1 MEKEDTSDVKHLK
14 YFNSYKPN
22 DIFWGIGIENETYIE
37 IKDQPKV
44 KGSFL
49 QDNHKRERY
58 SLDYYDTY
66 LNKFFNKTIDKL
78 TNRNE
83 DYELPV
89 LINAHY
95 LTKCDAADEH
105 KTVYSREIK
114 PNPKFSGH
122 TRFEDLK
129 TANPYFEK
137 EEGNSYCFDGDTLE
151 FMTLNFYKA
160 NIYDVI
166 SELKAH
172 KSTFMKNLLAEKHT
186 LCKGNENLRLEYPK
200 KNHGFARMAT
210 NKGNL
215 AIFNNGTYHF
225 NVTLPTQLDPT
236 GEIANFKDFE
246 MRHKKAIRL
255 IQFMEP
261 FFIAKFGSG
270 DPLADKKNEYYR
282 RFPRG
287 SQRCAAS
294 RYISIGTYDTVQMK
308 KGKLLQEDRIE
319 LSKRWPDNH
328 WYNQLYSQINYKK
341 GEKIGFDINFN
352 KFKNHGIE
360 IRFFDWFPEEHL
372 ENVLRCIVHLLDLSE
387 SMDKIPGNPILSS
400 IWHELV
406 YTSLLEGCDAVLKKG
421 QFKIICDYL
430 NICYFNPKSYP
441 YTYCMIYDEISKE
454 LEKKFGS
461 RGPVSKYMIPQQSV
475 WKTITGYLSVLCRR

>member
-1 MEKEDTSDVKHLK
+1 MEKGDTSDIKHNK
-14 YFNSYKPN
+14 YFSVYKPN
-22 DIFWGIGIENETYIE
+22 DYFWGIGIENETYIE

-44 KGSFL
+44 KGAFL

-58 SLDYYDTY
+58 SVNYYDTY
-66 LNKFFNKTIDKL
+66 LNKFFDKTINKL
-78 TNRNE
+78 IKRDE
-83 DYELPV
+83 EYEVPL
-89 LINAHY
+89 LINAYY
-95 LTKCDAADEH
+95 LTRCDAAGEH
-105 KTVYSREIK
+105 QTTYSATPK

-122 TRFEDLK
+122 TNFEDLK
-129 TANPYFEK
+129 EADPYFEK

-151 FMTLNFYKA
+151 FMTLNFYKTD
-160 NIYDVI
+160 IYDVI
-166 SELKAH
+166 KELKEQKAE
-172 KSTFMKNLLAEKHT
+172 FMTRLRAANLP
-186 LCKGNENLRLEYPK
+186 LCKGLHLEYPK

-210 NKGNL
+210 NKDNL

-225 NVTLPTQLDPT
+225 NFTLPTQLDSA
-236 GEIANFKDFE
+236 GKIADFKDFE

-294 RYISIGTYDTVQMK
+294 RYISVGTYDTVNMK
-308 KGKLLQEDRIE
+308 TGKLLQDDRNV
-319 LSKRWPDNH
+319 LAKRWPDNN
-328 WYNQLYSQINYKK
+328 WYDQLYAQINYKK
-341 GEKIGFDINFN
+341 ADKIGFDINFN

-360 IRFFDWFPEEHL
+360 IRFFDWFPEEYL
-372 ENVLRCIVHLLDLSE
+372 ENVLRCIVHILDLSE
-387 SMDKIPGNPILSS
+387 SLGSMPENPFSS
-400 IWHELV
+400 TIWHELV
-406 YTSLLEGCDAVLKKG
+406 YNALLEGRDAVLKKG

-430 NICYFNPKSYP
+430 NICYFKPNHGP
-441 YTYCMIYDEISKE
+441 YTYSMIYDEISKQ

-461 RGPVSKYMIPQQSV
+461 RGPVSKYMIPRPSI
-475 WKTITGYLSVLCRR
+475 WETITKYFFGLCLQ